1 MATANVQT
9 RQEIQMNVIT
19 LDFETYYDS
28 QHSLSHL
35 STVQYVASD
44 LFKVWGVGIK
54 INDEPTEWFGAD
66 ECADAI
72 KAIQWDDA
80 AVVCH
85 NTLFDAYILTQHYNC
100 TPKYYYDTA
109 AMARGLAPNESAS
122 LKATCER
129 MFPDDKTMRKG
140 DELINAKGIFDL
152 PPDIEEQIAGYCIQ
166 DVDLTYALYNRMQP
180 TYPQSELDIIDL
192 TCRMFVEPKLVLNKP
207 LLVAH
212 REAVAEDTIQ
222 KIAASG
228 LSREQLA
235 SQKQFAE
242 HLESIDITVPTK
254 KSARTGKMIPAF
266 SKTDAAYT
274 QMCNMYPQYKH
285 VWDAREAVK
294 SRIEETRAQRLLDGC
309 TLQNTLPVPL
319 KYYAAHTGR
328 FGGSEKINLQNL
340 PRGSKLRNALQ
351 AGPDQTLYIADLSNI
366 EARMLAW
373 LAKEQDLLDSFAAGE
388 DVYSNFASQIYNK
401 PITKANKLERYVG
414 KTAILGLGYGMG
426 ANKYKAILA
435 QGTPSI
441 DVTQS
446 TALGIVSQY
455 RAMYP
460 NIPQLWAIGKQLLFY
475 MLDQT
480 SSSYSYG
487 PLQVASNALKLP
499 NDMYL
504 QYPKLRYATG
514 EFLYDS
520 GRTGITRTHGPR
532 LVENIIQAL
541 ARIVITDQMLAIH
554 KMPEVDVVLTVHDEI
569 IAVGSDKDA
578 DETLQKIMTI
588 MKQPPSWCAELP
600 LDAEG
605 AHSKIYDK

>member
-1 MATANVQT
+1 
-9 RQEIQMNVIT
+9 MNVIT
-19 LDFETYYDS
+19 LDFETYYDT

-54 INDEPTEWFGAD
+54 INDTPTEWFGED

-72 KAIQWDDA
+72 KAIQWDES

-166 DVDLTYALYNRMQP
+166 DVDLTYALYNKMQP
-180 TYPQSELDIIDL
+180 IYPQSELDIIDI
-192 TCRMFVEPKLVLNKP
+192 TCRMFVEPKIVLNKP
-207 LLVAH
+207 LLIAH
-212 REAVAEDTIQ
+212 REAVAEDTVQ
-222 KIAASG
+222 KIARSG

-242 HLESIDITVPTK
+242 YLESIDITVPTK

-285 VWDAREAVK
+285 IWDAREAVK

-309 TLQNTLPVPL
+309 TTQNTLPVPL

-351 AGPDQTLYIADLSNI
+351 AGAGQTLYIADLSNI

-373 LAKEQDLLDSFAAGE
+373 LAREQDLLDSFAAGE

-401 PITKANKLERYVG
+401 PITKDDKLERYVG

-499 NDMYL
+499 NGMYL
-504 QYPKLRYATG
+504 QYPKLRYSSG
-514 EFLYDS
+514 EFVYDS

-554 KMPEVDVVLTVHDEI
+554 KLPEVEVVLTVHDEI
-569 IAVGSDKDA
+569 IAIGSDKNA
-578 DETLQKIMTI
+578 DKTLQKIMTI